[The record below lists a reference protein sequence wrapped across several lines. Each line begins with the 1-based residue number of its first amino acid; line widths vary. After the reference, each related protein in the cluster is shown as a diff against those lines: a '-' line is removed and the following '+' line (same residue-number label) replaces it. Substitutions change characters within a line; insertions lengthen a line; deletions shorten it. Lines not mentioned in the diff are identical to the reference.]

1 MKTVK
6 VELTMERDDG
16 RCFIKTLEGA
26 DAQQWQEW
34 VDSVCALAWA
44 HGENPP
50 WGQLRWVEWEADAD
64 YGLFPSIIV
73 TRLSQEG
80 RHNSLLF

>member
-1 MKTVK
+1 MSEAKIKTVK

-16 RCFIKTLEGA
+16 SRFIKTLEGA

-34 VDSVCALAWA
+34 VDSVCALAWT

-50 WGQLRWVEWEADAD
+50 WGQLRWVEKEADARPEIAD
-64 YGLFPSIIV
+64 V
-73 TRLSQEG
+73 C
-80 RHNSLLF
+80 